1 MACFLL
7 LLLLVLASRG
17 EGQLQLR
24 PELYFGAKPPV
35 PSFPFA
41 FSLGWMVRNQFH
53 YDCKEPNQFKRWGFE
68 KCDASYG
75 KQTFTD
81 GLVGLS
87 TEHVFESGGGMLLRI
102 NGTGAQ
108 ELGSIVLVFEFPE
121 GAKEKFIL
129 KDALG
134 ENDGVRGHFVE
145 AESHLGKIEV
155 DWSGEGDMLPHDPN
169 TCTEHTKR
177 VRIGHPPAELARTHF
192 TGIALP
198 KVTHNLVKEAILS
211 QFAASK
217 RIALLNAQRLLVL
230 DEPVVLDRVTVPL
243 LNNKLARTANLLVLQ
258 RVVRFPFSIVVRVH
272 ASSSSTVRLF
282 TDKEHEFDTK
292 FVSKLPL
299 AKQGWTEKQ
308 VQVAQAALANTLGSI
323 GYFYG
328 QSVLED
334 GSLTQPASGLLT
346 GVPSRSFFP
355 RGFLWDE
362 GFHQVLVSK
371 FSPSIAARV
380 ITSWLEKFD
389 RNGWVA
395 REQILGQDAIDRVPS
410 QFLAQNRQY
419 ANPPTLL
426 LAIESLLEQKEDKE
440 GMELFSLALNK
451 FMLHKRWLESSQK
464 SSRSIDGLMA
474 WNGRVGIHTLP
485 SGIDDYPRGVGKEA
499 HVDLLAW
506 SAWEDLQ
513 LAKLSRA
520 MKGEVSSELQASAQ
534 RKVDLMWK
542 HHWNPQLG
550 FFNDLGDAGFA
561 SHVGYVGLIPFCLG
575 LVKPGEEFDRIVAH
589 IEHSL
594 LAKGLGLRSLAKFD
608 KLFGMGENYW
618 RGSVWININ
627 YLCVEALRGY
637 AKRDSSAK
645 LAELANTVAR
655 AVIGNVV
662 KQYWEGGFL
671 YESYDANTGK
681 GRGTRPFTGWTALI
695 VLLMNSTQVSSLG
708 AE

>member
-1 MACFLL
+1 MACFWLL
-7 LLLLVLASRG
+7 LLSLSLVLA
-17 EGQLQLR
+17 EAQLQLR

-53 YDCKEPNQFKRWGFE
+53 YDCKEPNQFTRWGFE

-81 GLVGLS
+81 NVVGLS

-102 NGTGAQ
+102 NGTGAH
-108 ELGSIVLVFEFPE
+108 ELGSVVLVFEFAE
-121 GAKEKFIL
+121 DAKGRFVL

-134 ENDGVRGHFVE
+134 ESDGVRGHFAE
-145 AESHLGKIEV
+145 AESPLGKIEV
-155 DWSGEGDMLPHDPN
+155 DWAGGGLDVLPHDPN

-177 VRIGHPPAELARTHF
+177 VRVGHAPAELARTHF
-192 TGIALP
+192 TGISLP
-198 KVTHNLVKEAILS
+198 KVTHNLVREAILS

-217 RIALLNAQRLLVL
+217 RKALSTARRLLGL

-243 LNNKLARTANLLVLQ
+243 LDNKLARAANLLVLQ
-258 RVVRFPFSIVVRVH
+258 RVVRFPFSIVLRVH
-272 ASSSSTVRLF
+272 ASSPSSEVF
-282 TDKEHEFDTK
+282 TSKEREFDAK
-292 FVSKLPL
+292 FASKLPL
-299 AKQGWTEKQ
+299 AEQGWPDRH
-308 VQVAQAALANTLGSI
+308 VHVAQAALANTLGSI

-355 RGFLWDE
+355 RGFFWDE
-362 GFHQVLVSK
+362 GFHQLLVSK
-371 FSPSIAARV
+371 FSPATAARV
-380 ITSWLEKFD
+380 VGSWLDKFD

-395 REQILGQDAIDRVPS
+395 REQILGQDAIDRVPA
-410 QFLAQNRQY
+410 QFLAQNRGY

-426 LAIESLLEQKEDKE
+426 LAITSLLEQE
-440 GMELFSLALNK
+440 GEHRGLFSQALDK
-451 FMLHKRWLESSQK
+451 FMLHKRWLEASQ
-464 SSRSIDGLMA
+464 RSPRAVDGLMA

-485 SGIDDYPRGVGKEA
+485 SGIDDYPRGAGREA

-513 LAKLSRA
+513 LAKLSSA
-520 MKGEVSSELQASAQ
+520 ESSSELLASAQ

-542 HHWNPQLG
+542 HHWNAQLG

-561 SHVGYVGLIPFCLG
+561 QHVGYVGLMPFCLG
-575 LVKPGEEFDRIVAH
+575 LVKAGKEFDRIVSH

-594 LAKGLGLRSLAKFD
+594 LADGLGLRSLAKFD

-618 RGSVWININ
+618 RGSVWINVN

-637 AKRDSSAK
+637 AERDGSAR

-681 GRGTRPFTGWTALI
+681 GRGTRPFTGWTALV
-695 VLLMNSTQVSSLG
+695 VLLMNSTQLG